1 VGSDEPEELHTVADK
16 ETPLSRGEAAVAGM
30 IPGMAVYGD
39 DSIEPNEDD
48 HRDSER
54 GSDDDTQ

>member
-1 VGSDEPEELHTVADK
+1 LHTVADK